1 MASGLSHGKGLQ
13 LLMAILTARA
23 CMTQFRT
30 LLPSVVGH
38 INNNDETKHR
48 KGIESLMSWSQDN
61 KLVHNISKM
70 KESVVDIRKRE
81 GELLFLSN
89 KAVVEMVD
97 SLRFPDI
104 HITSNQSL
112 HFDAVFKKLHQED

>member
-1 MASGLSHGKGLQ
+1 MGRGLQ
-13 LLMAILTARA
+13 LLMAILAARA